1 MTSYKTI
8 VRGLIKTYITD
19 YFNRSFTGWVD
30 VVRVDALTISGGKC
44 LFSAYVLMFGCE
56 EAPEFRVTGE
66 VLPSGSIVTS
76 FVEIDQ

>member
-1 MTSYKTI
+1 MTSYKAI

-30 VVRVDALTISGGKC
+30 IAWVDALTLSGGKC

-56 EAPEFRVTGE
+56 ESPEFRVTGE
-66 VLPSGSIVTS
+66 ILPSGSIVTS